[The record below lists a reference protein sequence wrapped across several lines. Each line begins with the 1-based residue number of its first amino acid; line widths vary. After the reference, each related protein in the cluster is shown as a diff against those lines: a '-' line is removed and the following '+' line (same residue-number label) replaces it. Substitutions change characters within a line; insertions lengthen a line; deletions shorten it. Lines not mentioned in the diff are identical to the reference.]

1 MSAQLSLS
9 PTGFLSTGDSNAPGN
24 YALLDQVAA
33 LHWVKENIRAFGG
46 DPNDVT
52 LIGHGHGAALVNL
65 LMISPVTKGTGCYTA
80 RWTVFRG
87 RQLVASSGLPSSRR
101 SGLPDSHVMSVKFF
115 CTG

>member
-1 MSAQLSLS
+1 MRNRCANDGCLALS

-33 LHWVKENIRAFGG
+33 LHWVKENIRAFDG

-65 LMISPVTKGTGCYTA
+65 LMISPVTKGKAVVTC
-80 RWTVFRG
+80 
-87 RQLVASSGLPSSRR
+87 SGGGSCTQFGNWRTTLQ
-101 SGLPDSHVMSVKFF
+101 SGTPAH
-115 CTG
+115 